1 MTKMAAMPIYGK
13 NPSKIIFSETNRL
26 ISRKLGV
33 RHRWLKYSNV
43 YINHDPVMTLTK
55 FMARSTWV
63 ACASE
68 LGKLLKCHLKEKANR
83 KLANGQNIED
93 SEKRKWPKGLSAPAL
108 ELNTIIFKHVYWYM
122 QLISGERLQDHWSS
136 GSGDAKMDSP
146 GHSAQYCTYTMME
159 YNSKDILACEI
170 LDKRMTNLKSAVMEK
185 EGLRRC
191 LKKLIGAGI
200 KIRELCTDGSTSIAA
215 MISKFLNIKF
225 PKSTLQHLHTSY
237 FSYIYKLNKPKYFQK
252 YGKKEVYLNVF
263 QGNI

>member
-33 RHRWLKYSNV
+33 RHRWLKYFNV

-122 QLISGERLQDHWSS
+122 QLISGERLQDHYSS
-136 GSGDAKMDSP
+136 IRLGFQHKIKHMV
-146 GHSAQYCTYTMME
+146 
-159 YNSKDILACEI
+159 DICSDVDHVTEVTLE
-170 LDKRMTNLKSAVMEK
+170 RLKT
-185 EGLRRC
+185 
-191 LKKLIGAGI
+191 GI
-200 KIRELCTDGSTSIAA
+200 FR
-215 MISKFLNIKF
+215 
-225 PKSTLQHLHTSY
+225 Y
-237 FSYIYKLNKPKYFQK
+237 
-252 YGKKEVYLNVF
+252 
-263 QGNI
+263 

>member
-1 MTKMAAMPIYGK
+1 MYINNLGHMTKMAAMPIYGK

-43 YINHDPVMTLTK
+43 YINHDPVMILTK

-63 ACASE
+63 TCASE

-136 GSGDAKMDSP
+136 GLFLAVCFDAY
-146 GHSAQYCTYTMME
+146 AY
-159 YNSKDILACEI
+159 KDALPSNCILASVA
-170 LDKRMTNLKSAVMEK
+170 LV
-185 EGLRRC
+185 
-191 LKKLIGAGI
+191 
-200 KIRELCTDGSTSIAA
+200 EL
-215 MISKFLNIKF
+215 L
-225 PKSTLQHLHTSY
+225 
-237 FSYIYKLNKPKYFQK
+237 
-252 YGKKEVYLNVF
+252 
-263 QGNI
+263 

>member
-55 FMARSTWV
+55 FMARLTWV

-136 GSGDAKMDSP
+136 GYHIWAWRPSWSCDLDIYINSRSPFLRMIHMKFGCDWPSGFR
-146 GHSAQYCTYTMME
+146 G
-159 YNSKDILACEI
+159 KDL
-170 LDKRMTNLKSAVMEK
+170 
-185 EGLRRC
+185 
-191 LKKLIGAGI
+191 
-200 KIRELCTDGSTSIAA
+200 
-215 MISKFLNIKF
+215 
-225 PKSTLQHLHTSY
+225 
-237 FSYIYKLNKPKYFQK
+237 
-252 YGKKEVYLNVF
+252 
-263 QGNI
+263 